1 MTLRTERNSWGV
13 GQFLLAAVLAGS
25 VVFLWRNLTADG
37 PPGAA
42 NRSLPAAG
50 LAAALLAGWFGHSS
64 YPRVH
69 NFKVYAVNIGVAV
82 VSLAAVVLLFLV
94 PRILG
99 TEEQTFISATL
110 LLSYISLLF
119 VFTVTVIV
127 PEYLSYR
134 ATRRYTFLVVGIIIV
149 WYLLG
154 LGLPIVR
161 RFLAYQLEAI
171 SHVQSMAFWGLS
183 SVAAA
188 VLFLSLFV
196 EAHSFG
202 IGGIHAGAVLLLA
215 IGWLTPGSDVL
226 LHTMVVTALP
236 ILVALGTLVHWYQRL
251 ENRASYDPLLRIYN
265 RGWCDRVLNEQ
276 SRVDVRPP
284 FVIALLDL
292 DHFKAVNDTYGHDAG
307 DAVLREAA
315 QRIRGTVLPH
325 GTVGRYGGEEL
336 ILFLPQYDEES
347 ARELLET
354 VRTALEG
361 GPVTHRSGG
370 STLSIPVTVSIGFA
384 LRTERDQPLSSVVKA
399 ADQALYTAK
408 EGGRN
413 QVRLGR
419 LRRRDG

>member
-1 MTLRTERNSWGV
+1 VTRRTERNSWGV
-13 GQFLLAAVLAGS
+13 GQFLLAIILAGG
-25 VVFLWRNLTADG
+25 VVLLWQNMVTAG
-37 PPGAA
+37 VPLVG
-42 NRSLPAAG
+42 NRGLSAAG
-50 LAAALLAGWFGHSS
+50 FAAALLAGWFGHSS

-94 PRILG
+94 PWIFAVEG
-99 TEEQTFISATL
+99 TTFVSAAL

-134 ATRRYTFLVVGIIIV
+134 ATRTYTLLVVGIV
-149 WYLLG
+149 LAWYLLG
-154 LGLPIVR
+154 LGIPVVR
-161 RFLAYQLEAI
+161 RFLAYQLAAI
-171 SHVQSMAFWGLS
+171 AQVQSMAFWGLS

-188 VLFLSLFV
+188 VLFLSLFT

-215 IGWLTPGSDVL
+215 LGWLTPGSDLL

-236 ILVALGTLVHWYQRL
+236 ILVALGTLIHWYQRL

-265 RGWCDRVLNEQ
+265 RGWCDRVLEEQ

-284 FVIALLDL
+284 FGIALVDL

-315 QRIRGTVLPH
+315 QRIRGIVLPH

-336 ILFLPQYDEES
+336 IIFLPQYDEEG
-347 ARELLET
+347 ARGLLET
-354 VRTALEG
+354 VRATLAD

-384 LRTERDQPLSSVVKA
+384 LRTERDQPLPAVLKA
-399 ADQALYTAK
+399 ADQALYAAK